1 MIYIKHSD
9 KRSKSF
15 KLKKTKIRNEAEKS
29 SCLTASKCALNQKVL
44 EKSASNTFF
53 TDMGVFRPVLQWSLL
68 AVLRTYYELTAPNY
82 IPSFS
87 FDQ

>member
-9 KRSKSF
+9 KRSKSY

-44 EKSASNTFF
+44 EKSASNTFS
-53 TDMGVFRPVLQWSLL
+53 TDMGVFRPVLQWSLT
-68 AVLRTYYELTAPNY
+68 RKEAPSSPADLV
-82 IPSFS
+82 ICEARV
-87 FDQ
+87 DIA